1 MINFLT
7 DLMRDARRQPAKR
20 SRAHPGLEGAGSL
33 NERQSYFY
41 LGPDAAMTRLLD
53 GHVLLVDPQDESVAS
68 HLIAHGYWESWIS
81 DVVRRIVGPGDR
93 VLEIGANF
101 GYYTVAMAR
110 RVGADGSVVAFE
122 ANPHIA
128 ALLRR
133 TVVFNGY
140 AGRVDVRSQAA
151 LDAPGHVR
159 FVTSR
164 VNAGG
169 GHAAP
174 AAAHLDEDQTVE
186 VEAVR
191 LDDVVVG
198 DVDFIRMDAEGSEPL
213 ILKGAERLLLNPDI
227 RICME
232 WDVLQMSGRASVPDL
247 VDRLASQGFQFWR
260 IETDSTLTLTSPAE
274 LTTLPPHDVVI
285 SRVPPLGG

>member
-122 ANPHIA
+122 ANPQIA

-140 AGRVDVRSQAA
+140 AG
-151 LDAPGHVR
+151 L
-159 FVTSR
+159 
-164 VNAGG
+164 
-169 GHAAP
+169 
-174 AAAHLDEDQTVE
+174 
-186 VEAVR
+186 
-191 LDDVVVG
+191 
-198 DVDFIRMDAEGSEPL
+198 
-213 ILKGAERLLLNPDI
+213 
-227 RICME
+227 
-232 WDVLQMSGRASVPDL
+232 
-247 VDRLASQGFQFWR
+247 
-260 IETDSTLTLTSPAE
+260 
-274 LTTLPPHDVVI
+274 
-285 SRVPPLGG
+285 